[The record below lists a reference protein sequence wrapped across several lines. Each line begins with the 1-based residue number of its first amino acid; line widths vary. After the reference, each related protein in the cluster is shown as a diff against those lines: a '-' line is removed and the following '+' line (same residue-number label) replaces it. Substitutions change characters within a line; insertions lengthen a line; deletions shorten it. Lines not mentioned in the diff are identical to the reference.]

1 MKIIEANNTFL
12 FTLLHYLL
20 SPYKSNLIK
29 GISSRLRTFESGL
42 QSLFMRLVLGVM
54 TFWSAEKNG
63 KSILFLDYKR
73 AADYYY
79 PESYVQVYVP
89 LDDSSLHVV
98 FIPYMRAAL
107 NTLFKIILINL
118 SKGFLNILYEL
129 KLLISKLNLF
139 HSLIIKEKE
148 LAKYLDLQKICLV
161 LLLFQVR

>member
-20 SPYKSNLIK
+20 SPYESNLIK

-73 AADYYY
+73 AADY
-79 PESYVQVYVP
+79 
-89 LDDSSLHVV
+89 
-98 FIPYMRAAL
+98 
-107 NTLFKIILINL
+107 
-118 SKGFLNILYEL
+118 
-129 KLLISKLNLF
+129 
-139 HSLIIKEKE
+139 
-148 LAKYLDLQKICLV
+148 
-161 LLLFQVR
+161 

>member
-12 FTLLHYLL
+12 FTSLHYLL

-29 GISSRLRTFESGL
+29 GISSRLRLFESGL

-73 AADYYY
+73 AADYQY
-79 PESYVQVYVP
+79 PESYVQVYVL

-98 FIPYMRAAL
+98 CIPYMLAAL

-118 SKGFLNILYEL
+118 SKGFLNILYDL

-139 HSLIIKEKE
+139 HSLIVKEKKE
-148 LAKYLDLQKICLV
+148 
-161 LLLFQVR
+161 